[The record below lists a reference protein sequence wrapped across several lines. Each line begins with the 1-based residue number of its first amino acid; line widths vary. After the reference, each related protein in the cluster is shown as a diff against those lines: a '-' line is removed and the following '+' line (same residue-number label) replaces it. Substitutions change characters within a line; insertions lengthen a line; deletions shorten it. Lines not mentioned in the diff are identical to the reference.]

1 MRRSPKGHGPRVV
14 FGLRFFVSRLSSL
27 VFRFPCWIAVGGLPA
42 AETRGS
48 VRKPLGGLRAS
59 ERVLPSLTCGRRAGD
74 EGRSSART
82 VPEPDQSWGC
92 AGWCCDRARPAAALT
107 PPLSRTRER
116 EMIRTGPV
124 PAIGHSESGGFAPAN
139 PYNAAPSRRRAL
151 LLACSPARLV
161 TVTPSDRAPLYCL
174 RNGLPR

>member
-1 MRRSPKGHGPRVV
+1 MGRGWSLV
-14 FGLRFFVSRLSSL
+14 FGFSSLVSRLSSF
-27 VFRFPCWIAVGGLPA
+27 VFGFPCWVAAGGLPA

-48 VRKPLGGLRAS
+48 VRTPLGGLRAS

-139 PYNAAPSRRRAL
+139 PYNRL
-151 LLACSPARLV
+151 GCSSARLIH
-161 TVTPSDRAPLYCL
+161 TARNAPA
-174 RNGLPR
+174 LPAASGRGCSCSGGDPWS